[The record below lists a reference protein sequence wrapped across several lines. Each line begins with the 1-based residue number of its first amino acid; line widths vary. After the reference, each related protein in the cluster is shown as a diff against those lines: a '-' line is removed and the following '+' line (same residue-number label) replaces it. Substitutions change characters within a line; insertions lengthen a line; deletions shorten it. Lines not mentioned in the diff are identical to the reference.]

1 MTHLITFLFTDIQGS
16 SQLWE
21 QFPAS
26 MRIALARHDTLLKD
40 TVGTYNGRIVKTTG
54 DGLLAVFESAADGIA
69 AALEGQRFLADENWP
84 AETGPL
90 HVRMG
95 LHSGESQERDADYFG
110 PVVNRAARIMSAGF
124 GGQILLS
131 SLTADLAVGQ
141 LPPDSS
147 LLDLGEHCL
156 RDLSLPEHL
165 YQICHPQLEQRFP
178 PLKTLA
184 AYLHNLPVQLTSF
197 IGREHELDE
206 VKRLLDQTRLLT
218 LLGPGGTGKTRLML
232 QAAAEVI
239 DRYPDGVWFVE
250 LAALADPDMLAYQVA
265 SVLGVREQPGRPI
278 LEVLAVYLRTK
289 QLLLL
294 LDNVEHLVA
303 ECAGFSEYL
312 LLHCPRTK
320 IMVTGREALFISGET
335 ILQVPSLTLPESGE
349 RSLEGIRSSEAVRLL
364 IARARTT
371 LPDFELTQSNV
382 PATVEIV
389 RRLDGIPL
397 AIELAAA
404 RLRMLTV
411 EQIATRLHDLF
422 RLLTGGSRTALPRQ
436 QTLQALIDWSWNLLD
451 EPERILLRRL
461 SVFSGGLT
469 LEAAQAVAGFDGLDT
484 FEGLEQLAN
493 KSLVAV
499 DRLEGGQV
507 RYHLLESIRQY
518 ARDRLFEAGE
528 GEALRHYHAANFTTL
543 ILEAYHQVMGPDM
556 LVWLKFVR
564 PELDNI
570 RAALEWAMEGDPE
583 LALQM
588 SGRLFTS
595 RTLWFSTSEARRW
608 LEQSIAIGK
617 SLSVAEDKV
626 RQHQISLGL
635 AMSSLTGINFGQGR
649 NDEGVALGE
658 QAVEILRL
666 TGATEE
672 LAHALAMKG
681 FSLVFTGQW
690 EAAREASQEA
700 LDIASAHGFHWIQSM
715 SLATL
720 AWSEGI
726 SGQLDKAQSHLQKAM
741 DLANQLGN
749 PWIQGQTFML
759 QGRFLTQKG
768 ELNQAQAS
776 FGQAALLF
784 GDLNDRTFIM
794 VCKSEI
800 SHLLRR
806 QGNYESALPIYKETI
821 GFYQENGNLAAV
833 AHQLECFAY
842 LAIQS
847 EQPERAAKLLG
858 AARALRDHGHTE
870 SVVPWE
876 LDEFAQA
883 MAYLA
888 QAMGESERDAAVD
901 EGRRINVDEVIAFAI
916 GEN

>member
-1 MTHLITFLFTDIQGS
+1 MTHLLTFLFTDIQS
-16 SQLWE
+16 SSLLWE
-21 QFPAS
+21 QSPAS
-26 MRIALARHDTLLKD
+26 MRIALAQHDALLKD
-40 TVGTYNGRIVKTTG
+40 TVDAHNGRIVKTTG
-54 DGLLAVFESAADGIA
+54 DGLLAVFESASDGIA
-69 AALEGQRFLADENWP
+69 AALEGQRCLADENWP

-90 HVRMG
+90 RVRMG
-95 LHSGESQERDADYFG
+95 LHSGESQERDADFFG
-110 PVVNRAARIMSAGF
+110 PVVNRAARIMSVGF

-131 SLTADLAVGQ
+131 SFTTELAVGQ
-141 LPPDSS
+141 LPPDAS

-156 RDLSLPEHL
+156 RDLALPEHL
-165 YQICHPQLEQRFP
+165 YQLCHPQLEQLFP
-178 PLKTLA
+178 PLKSLA
-184 AYLHNLPVQLTSF
+184 AYLHNLPIQLTSF

-232 QAAAEVI
+232 QAAAGVI
-239 DRYPDGVWFVE
+239 DRYPEGVWFVE
-250 LAALADPDMLAYQVA
+250 LAALADPEMLVNQVA
-265 SVLGVREQPGRPI
+265 SILGVREQPGRPI

-289 QLLLL
+289 QVLLL
-294 LDNVEHLVA
+294 LDNVEHLVT
-303 ECAGFSEYL
+303 ECARFAEYL
-312 LLHCPRTK
+312 LLHCPRAK

-335 ILQVPSLTLPESGE
+335 ILQVPSMTLPEIDE
-349 RSLEGIRSSEAVRLL
+349 RSMEGVRSSEAVQLF
-364 IARARTT
+364 IARAQAA
-371 LPDFELTQSNV
+371 LPDFELTPSNV

-404 RLRMLTV
+404 RLRMLSV
-411 EQIATRLHDLF
+411 EQIAARLHDLF
-422 RLLTGGSRTALPRQ
+422 RLLTGGRRTALPRQ

-469 LEAAQAVAGFDGLDT
+469 LEAAQSVAGFDDLDT

-493 KSLVAV
+493 KSLVVV

-528 GEALRHYHAANFTTL
+528 GKDLRDQHAAYFAAL
-543 ILEAYHQVMGPDM
+543 ILEAYHKVMGREM
-556 LVWLKFVR
+556 LVWLKHVR
-564 PELDNI
+564 QELDNI
-570 RAALEWAMEGDPE
+570 RAALEWAMESDPE

-595 RTLWFSTSEARRW
+595 RSLWFSPSEARRW
-608 LEQSIAIGK
+608 LEHSIAIGK
-617 SLSVAEDKV
+617 NLSVAEGKV
-626 RQHQISLGL
+626 RQHQINLGL

-649 NDEGVALGE
+649 NDEGVAIGK
-658 QAVEILRL
+658 QAVEVLRL

-672 LAHALAMKG
+672 LAYALAMKG
-681 FSLVFTGQW
+681 FALVFTGQW

-700 LDIASAHGFHWIQSM
+700 FDIASTHGYAWIQAM

-720 AWSEGI
+720 AWSDGL
-726 SGQLDKAQSHLQKAM
+726 SGELDEAQIRLQEAM
-741 DLANQLGN
+741 DLAKQLGN

-768 ELNQAQAS
+768 EFNQARVNYE
-776 FGQAALLF
+776 QAARLF
-784 GDLNDRTFIM
+784 GDLNDRIFIM

-806 QGNYESALPIYKETI
+806 QGNYESALPIYYETI
-821 GFYQENGNLAAV
+821 SFYQEIGNLPAV

-847 EQPERAAKLLG
+847 EQPERAARLLG
-858 AARALRDHGHTE
+858 AARALRDYGHTE

-883 MAYLA
+883 MVYLG
-888 QAMGESERDAAVD
+888 QAMGESERNAAVD
-901 EGRRINVDEVIAFAI
+901 EGRRINVDEAIAFAI